1 MVTFIALGISGAA
14 NAIVHQRDTIV
25 QVSHLPQT
33 CYHNPRG
40 PEGHPKS
47 DGRPHIIQHN
57 IGNKVRQ
64 YVANMPSEWQKNTS
78 ITLPLP
84 PVPSRNISK
93 CHLRLKASRDS
104 ALLTNPAD
112 LFRSVFPF
120 ILYTLYFI
128 TYFILYTYHFLLLGS
143 HLQQRPTTGTLL
155 LHDHHRNDTEGKQRV
170 VKLRKAACKK

>member
-14 NAIVHQRDTIV
+14 SNAIVHQRDTIV

-47 DGRPHIIQHN
+47 DGRPHILQHN

-84 PVPSRNISK
+84 PVPSRNIQMSFEIEGVQ
-93 CHLRLKASRDS
+93 RLCSSYESRRPF
-104 ALLTNPAD
+104 PAR
-112 LFRSVFPF
+112 FFP
-120 ILYTLYFI
+120 LYFTLKTLYLTLFI
-128 TYFILYTYHFLLLGS
+128 ARFSSAVAPEPFYCKTIIEMTQKANKELLS
-143 HLQQRPTTGTLL
+143 
-155 LHDHHRNDTEGKQRV
+155 
-170 VKLRKAACKK
+170 

>member
-33 CYHNPRG
+33 CYRNPRG
-40 PEGHPKS
+40 PEDHPKV
-47 DGRPHIIQHN
+47 DGRPHILQHN

-104 ALLTNPAD
+104 TLLTYPAD
-112 LFRSVFPF
+112 LFRSVFTF
-120 ILYTLYFI
+120 ILYTVYFILNTLYFI
-128 TYFILYTYHFLLLGS
+128 LNTFYCSVLICSSGPPPEPFYCTTIIEMTQKANKELLS
-143 HLQQRPTTGTLL
+143 
-155 LHDHHRNDTEGKQRV
+155 
-170 VKLRKAACKK
+170 